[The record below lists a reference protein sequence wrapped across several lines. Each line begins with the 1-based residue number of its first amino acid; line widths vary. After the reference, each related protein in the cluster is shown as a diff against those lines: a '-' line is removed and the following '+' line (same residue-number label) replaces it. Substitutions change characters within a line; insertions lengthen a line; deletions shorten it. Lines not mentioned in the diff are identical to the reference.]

1 MKGVSYVVHHN
12 SRNSKVQSKEYGL
25 GICNLRQKTQ
35 VGGEE
40 TKGWK
45 NLKYFSKNRVVT

>member
-1 MKGVSYVVHHN
+1 MWYK
-12 SRNSKVQSKEYGL
+12 SRNSKVLSKEYGL
-25 GICNLRQKTQ
+25 GICSLRQKTQ

-45 NLKYFSKNRVVT
+45 NLKYFKE